1 MSSWMPLTA
10 HVDERVPGTVLILG
24 PTGAA
29 GGLAVQN
36 ACALGVQRIIG
47 VGRGAA
53 DLARVAGMGAET
65 VELTGGKAQDAKA
78 IAAALD
84 GRSPELVLDYL
95 WGTPAESAFEALH
108 SIPGAAP
115 TSYVEIGSVAGE
127 DAAVPAS
134 LLRSR
139 PFRLSGSGIGSFPM
153 DRYLVQGM
161 AYLQVLADGKITV
174 DATTYPLEQCTDAW
188 NAGPGP
194 RAVLTAG

>member
-1 MSSWMPLTA
+1 M
-10 HVDERVPGTVLILG
+10 
-24 PTGAA
+24 
-29 GGLAVQN
+29 
-36 ACALGVQRIIG
+36 QRTIG

-53 DLARVAGMGAET
+53 DLARVAGVGAET
-65 VELTGGKAQDAKA
+65 VELTGDKAQDAKA

-115 TSYVEIGSVAGE
+115 TNYVEIGS
-127 DAAVPAS
+127 
-134 LLRSR
+134 
-139 PFRLSGSGIGSFPM
+139 FPM
-153 DRYLVQGM
+153 GRYLVQGM